1 MDEVTKSEK
10 TPQQKEAIRQ
20 IMEPDKEPRWLLP
33 LIFVSI
39 GAFLV
44 IFCAKTCNDTRPN
57 STVVQDSGQPA
68 TKNATPANEQSTSS
82 TIEAV
87 TPASTSLELIK
98 VKLPNG
104 KELDA
109 YKGGI
114 EDQLV
119 AFLSG
124 DWKSLSADSLKN
136 KWFDFDNLNFNTG
149 TATLKPESEKQLDN
163 IAEILKAFPD
173 AKIKIGGY
181 TDATGNSAANKKLSQ
196 GRADAAKNGL
206 DKRGVGKQVTGAE
219 GYGSQYAKY
228 PATATDAE
236 KATDR
241 HVSISVRK

>member
-1 MDEVTKSEK
+1 MDEVRIREK
-10 TPQQKEAIRQ
+10 TPQQKEAISQ
-20 IMEPDKEPRWLLP
+20 IMEPDKGTGWLLP
-33 LIFVSI
+33 LIFVLA
-39 GAFLV
+39 GVFLV
-44 IFCAKTCNDTRPN
+44 IFCAKTCNDTKQN
-57 STVVQDSGQPA
+57 STFFENNSGHVA
-68 TKNATPANEQSTSS
+68 KAAAVSATPAIEQST
-82 TIEAV
+82 
-87 TPASTSLELIK
+87 ASTTPTSIK

-119 AFLSG
+119 VFLSG

-149 TATLKPESEKQLDN
+149 TASLKPESEKQLDN

-181 TDATGNSAANKKLSQ
+181 TDATGNPAANKKLSQ
-196 GRADAAKNGL
+196 GRADAAKDGL
-206 DKRGVGKQVTGAE
+206 DKRGVAKQVTGAE

-241 HVSISVRK
+241 HVSVSVRK

>member
-1 MDEVTKSEK
+1 MDEVTMPEK

-20 IMEPDKEPRWLLP
+20 IMEPDKGPRWLLP
-33 LIFVSI
+33 LVFVLI

-57 STVVQDSGQPA
+57 STVVQENPGQPA
-68 TKNATPANEQSTSS
+68 TKTVMPAASSS
-82 TIEAV
+82 TEAA
-87 TPASTSLELIK
+87 TPASTTLESIK

-119 AFLSG
+119 VFLSG

-149 TATLKPESEKQLDN
+149 TALLKPESEKQLDN
-163 IAEILKAFPD
+163 ISEILKAFPD

-181 TDATGNSAANKKLSQ
+181 TDATGNPAANKKLSQ
-196 GRADAAKNGL
+196 SRADVAKNGL
-206 DKRGVGKQVTGAE
+206 DKRGVGKQVTSAE
-219 GYGSQYAKY
+219 GYGSQYAKS

>member
-20 IMEPDKEPRWLLP
+20 IMEPDKGPKWLLP

-57 STVVQDSGQPA
+57 STVVQEHSGHLA
-68 TKNATPANEQSTSS
+68 TKDAAQADEQSSS
-82 TIEAV
+82 AEAAAPV
-87 TPASTSLELIK
+87 STSLESIK

-114 EDQLV
+114 EGQLV

-236 KATDR
+236 KASDR